1 MIREGQFLIT
11 WEDEYGFKHL
21 KTSVRL
27 KYYQF
32 VIVFPAKGVP
42 KIYDVKNGKFLHIS
56 PSGHIHFSENHEL
69 NTNRWVCIS
78 HRGAYNYFA
87 PQNKSFLLENFT

>member
-1 MIREGQFLIT
+1 MIREGRYLMT
-11 WEDEYGFKHL
+11 WEDEDSFKKL

-32 VIVFPAKGVP
+32 IIVFLKVGPP
-42 KIYDVKNGKFLHIS
+42 KIYDVKNGKFLHIQ
-56 PSGHIHFSENHEL
+56 PFGHICFTDAYDARNNKYVVLS
-69 NTNRWVCIS
+69 NRA
-78 HRGAYNYFA
+78 RYNFFA